1 MKKFYF
7 MLIAA
12 ICLVIPAK
20 AAVVTDLSQ
29 LSDDKV
35 YTIRSTRA
43 FLLFHNNTLA
53 SSNGQS
59 VGNVTFNPQDENQQF
74 YIIKSGSNYLLKSV
88 AKGQFVMV
96 NAENTV
102 TWNGTRGSNLTIT
115 STGNSNYPWKLK
127 IGNFYLNS
135 QDPNQTATGLV
146 IDSYSTTDD
155 GNSYKIE
162 EVTDDAGE
170 GGGSTGDST
179 SKEIY
184 DFSGFGVEALLE
196 LFNSA
201 LEKGRNYPTK
211 EEFESIGIQASDIA
225 FLRSHVRRA
234 PIMDR
239 SDRLRTETY
248 QNRNLFMNIPMDYG
262 KDGGTGHPEAK
273 FNADVYSMWQ
283 YTNLFGSWN
292 HGFFTAPGAWVDAA
306 HRNGTD
312 IMSGIAF
319 FESWTGDGDKVFSA
333 MITRKNSDGTYKY
346 VKPLINILMVFGSD
360 GINYHW
366 EDNSWGNTDIVA
378 FHKAL
383 WKEAARVGF
392 DNYHSAIYTS
402 TSSLA
407 SNQTSSIDALYGTK
421 TTGKTHDLMLNYQAN
436 DIAAGLGST
445 YDAVKAAMGEADN
458 MYAGVWIASMDRRWT
473 NLEGNNTSICLWG
486 EHDQSRFYSFN
497 AGDGV
502 YDIQGNY
509 QRLLERGF
517 AGGNRNPA
525 NLPALSNTGNN
536 WVAADGKLP
545 LQTFAGMAHWIP
557 ERSAIQGNLP
567 FATHFTLGNGDRY
580 YYKGKMSHNS
590 EWYNMGAQDI
600 VPTYRWLRY
609 KSNTTTVTNEVDV
622 NYTHLDAYTGGSCI
636 ELTGAATSAGTDIVL
651 YKTSLKVAGSNPYAK
666 LAVKTIKNVKA
677 TNLYLILKKK
687 GNNNWIEF
695 PYGEVAGKNWEEKT
709 INLDGINTGD
719 VIERIGLR
727 VKGSNANYQLY
738 VGKLEINDNRTVTP
752 ANVKDLIAEV
762 KNETKSTMHLKL
774 HWNVDATAKTRANWG
789 LVYND
794 EANIDHF
801 EVLYKNG
808 ENGKIALVG
817 TTSQWATFVGN
828 IEFANVNDV
837 PFIGVRSVSTDLK
850 TYSPIVWV
858 EVSRGDQANLPEKKE
873 EDTYGM
879 SQMDPASNGADN
891 ARAQRYVSQV
901 TTEGA
906 IKNLNY
912 TANSPVADG
921 TQYADARSHVLEIE
935 QGQSI
940 TMTIV
945 GANHD
950 DGLKW
955 CYGGG
960 WLDLNG
966 SGDFDHP
973 LPTERTASEI
983 AKGTT
988 EVDPEGERIFFVGS
1002 HEAATP
1008 EIQNPGITFTF
1019 NVPTDATPGNSRLR
1033 IVFSDAWFAGAFNP
1047 TGYTNKGFTI
1057 DFGVKITGNNPGRA
1071 AADTR
1076 DEGEADEPEKIN
1088 AEEGGDNGDGGD
1100 GKDEGEGEGE
1110 GNGGNEGEDED
1121 ENSIDE
1127 VTDNDVSV
1135 AVGVED
1141 AILFKNVEKA
1151 WVYTLEGRF
1160 VAFAN
1165 NNPAQINIAEGTY
1178 LVKMMNNN
1186 VIRSQKVIVK

>member
-1 MKKFYF
+1 MKKIYL
-7 MLIAA
+7 MLFTLLCVVFGAQAA
-12 ICLVIPAK
+12 K
-20 AAVVTDLSQ
+20 VTDLSQ

-35 YTIRSTRA
+35 YTIRSERS
-43 FLLFHNNTLA
+43 FLLFHSGTLA
-53 SSNGQS
+53 TGNGQS
-59 VGNVTFNPQDENQQF
+59 VNATRNPQDTNQQF
-74 YIIKSGSNYLLKSV
+74 QIKKSGSNYWLYSV
-88 AKGQFVMV
+88 GKGQYVMV
-96 NAENTV
+96 NSKNTV
-102 TWNGTRGSNLTIT
+102 SWAAARGSNVTFE
-115 STGNSNYPWKLK
+115 STGNSNYPWKIK

-146 IDSYSTTDD
+146 IDDWSTTDA
-155 GNSYKIE
+155 GNSYIIE
-162 EVTDDAGE
+162 EVTDEEE
-170 GGGSTGDST
+170 GGETGGNS
-179 SKEIY
+179 EEVY
-184 DFSGFGVEALLE
+184 DFSGWGVESMLE

-201 LEKGRNYPTK
+201 LEQGRNYPTM
-211 EEFESIGIQASDIA
+211 EEFAAAGIQASDLA
-225 FLRSHVRRA
+225 FVRSHVRRA
-234 PIMDR
+234 NIMSRADR
-239 SDRLRTETY
+239 VRTNTY
-248 QNRNLFMNIPMDYG
+248 ENRNLFMNVPMDYG
-262 KDGGTGHPEAK
+262 KDGSVGHPSAK
-273 FNADVYSMWQ
+273 FNADVFSMWQ

-292 HGFFTAPGAWVDAA
+292 HGFFQAAGAWVDAA

-319 FESWTGDGDKVFSA
+319 FESWTGDGDKTFSA

-346 VKPLINILMVFGSD
+346 VKPLINILMFFGSD
-360 GINYHW
+360 GINYNW
-366 EDNSWGNTDIVA
+366 EDNSWSNSDIVA

-383 WKEAARVGF
+383 WAEAKRVGF

-402 TSSLA
+402 TSSLS
-407 SNQTSSIDALYGTK
+407 SNQTTTIDALYGTK
-421 TTGKTHDLMLNYQAN
+421 ANGKTHDLMLNYQAN

-445 YDAVKAAMGEADN
+445 YEAVKAAYGEADN

-517 AGGNRNPA
+517 SGGNRNPA
-525 NLPALSNTGNN
+525 NTPVLSNTGNN
-536 WVAADGKLP
+536 WTAADGKLP

-557 ERSAIQGNLP
+557 ERSAIQGNMH
-567 FATHFTLGNGDRY
+567 FRTHFTLGNGDRY
-580 YYKGKMSHNS
+580 YYKGKNSHNS
-590 EWYNMGAQDI
+590 EWYNMGSQDL

-609 KSNTTTVTNEVDV
+609 KSNTTTVSTDIDV

-636 ELTGAATSAGTDIVL
+636 ELTGAATSTGTDIVL
-651 YKTSLKVAGSNPYAK
+651 YKTSLKAGNGAYAK
-666 LAVKTIKNVKA
+666 LAVKTLKDA
-677 TNLYLILKKK
+677 TASNLYLILKKK
-687 GNNNWIEF
+687 GSDAWLEF
-695 PYGEVAGKNWEEKT
+695 PYGDLAGKTWEEKK
-709 INLDGINTGD
+709 IALNGINNGD
-719 VIERIGLR
+719 IIERIGLR
-727 VKGSNANYQLY
+727 VKGSNNNYQLY
-738 VGKLEINDNRTVTP
+738 VGKLELNDETYIDP
-752 ANVKDLIAEV
+752 ANVKDLVAEV
-762 KNETKSTMHLKL
+762 KNETKSTMNLKL
-774 HWNVDATAKTRANWG
+774 HWNVDATAKTRAEWG

-808 ENGKIALVG
+808 EDGKVALVG

-828 IEFANVNDV
+828 IEFASVNDV

-850 TYSPIVWV
+850 SYSPIVWV
-858 EVSRGDQANLPEKKE
+858 EVPRGNQANLPEKVE

-879 SQMDPASNGADN
+879 SQIDPSSNGIEN
-891 ARAQRYVSQV
+891 ARAQRFVSKV
-901 TTEGA
+901 TTTGA
-906 IKNLNY
+906 VKNLNY

-935 QGQSI
+935 QGQNI

-945 GANHD
+945 GANYD

-988 EVDPEGERIFFVGS
+988 EVDPEGERIFFVGT
-1002 HEAATP
+1002 HESATP

-1019 NVPTDATPGNSRLR
+1019 KVPADATPGDSRLR

-1047 TGYTNKGFTI
+1047 TGLTNKGFTI
-1057 DFGVKITGNNPGRA
+1057 DFGVKITGNNPGRK

-1076 DEGEADEPEKIN
+1076 DQGEAEEPELLDGNTSVENVAGEISTAEGVEGAIEIAN
-1088 AEEGGDNGDGGD
+1088 ADVAWIYTAD
-1100 GKDEGEGEGE
+1100 GKLVEFVQ
-1110 GNGGNEGEDED
+1110 NP
-1121 ENSIDE
+1121 
-1127 VTDNDVSV
+1127 TTV
-1135 AVGVED
+1135 AVEAGV
-1141 AILFKNVEKA
+1141 
-1151 WVYTLEGRF
+1151 
-1160 VAFAN
+1160 
-1165 NNPAQINIAEGTY
+1165 Y
-1178 LVKMMNNN
+1178 LVKMQLGN
-1186 VIRSQKVIVK
+1186 VIRSAKVLVK